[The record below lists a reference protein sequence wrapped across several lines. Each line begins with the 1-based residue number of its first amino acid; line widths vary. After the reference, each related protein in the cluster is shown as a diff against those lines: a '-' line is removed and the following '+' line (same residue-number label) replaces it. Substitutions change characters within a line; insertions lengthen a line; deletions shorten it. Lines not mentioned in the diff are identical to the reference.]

1 MWTRSDDTALTGTRK
16 MVEIVTRLLES
27 VPLGVFLLYLA
38 FARPEIRSAWRE
50 PYFVCAGLAL
60 LGQAAL
66 QVTGLIRHSIYLALA
81 LYFICGGTA
90 LALDYRPLSDWYG
103 EVEAAAMLVWV
114 AVVGIVTTVARPA
127 GFTGYTAASRRQTVA
142 ASLILLLVVL
152 IATAVSFAGLGHPL
166 WNAYAPFVAVFVA
179 HAWLRDRL
187 RRRDRARAALQ
198 FPP

>member
-16 MVEIVTRLLES
+16 MVEIVTRLLEAM
-27 VPLGVFLLYLA
+27 PLGVFLLYLS

-66 QVTGLIRHSIYLALA
+66 QVTGLIRHRIYLALA
-81 LYFICGGTA
+81 LYFICGAAA

-114 AVVGIVTTVARPA
+114 AGVGIVTTVACPA
-127 GFTGYTAASRRQTVA
+127 GFAAASRRQTVA
-142 ASLILLLVVL
+142 ASLILLVVVL
-152 IATAVSFAGLGHPL
+152 IATAVSFAGFGHPL

-187 RRRDRARAALQ
+187 RRRDRARAA
-198 FPP
+198 